1 MLKDLAF
8 AAIVSNLSSLVCLLF
23 LIQTELYLTE
33 EPRHHFSENSFV
45 QLFLQL
51 ALAVE
56 IQAVKTTLM

>member
-8 AAIVSNLSSLVCLLF
+8 AAIVSNLLSLVCLF
-23 LIQTELYLTE
+23 LLYLTE
-33 EPRHHFSENSFV
+33 VPRYHFSENSFL

-51 ALAVE
+51 VLAVE